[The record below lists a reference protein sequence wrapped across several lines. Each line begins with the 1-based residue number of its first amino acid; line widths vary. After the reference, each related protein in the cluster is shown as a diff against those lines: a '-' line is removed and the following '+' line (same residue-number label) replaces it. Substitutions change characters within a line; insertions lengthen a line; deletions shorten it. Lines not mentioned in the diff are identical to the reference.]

1 MAELSNRT
9 VAMLIENNHND
20 HEVWYPIYRFREA
33 GADVR
38 VIGPVAQRY
47 TSKLGQSIDADQ
59 AADLVKDTLFDALI
73 IPGGYAPDLMR
84 LCEPMISMVRNHA
97 LKGRTVA
104 AICHGSWL
112 LASAGIIKGKR
123 VTGAPSI
130 KDDLINAGGRYED
143 AEVLSDSGIVTSRKP
158 ADLPAFCR
166 EIIRSMTVKLM
177 KASA

>member
-1 MAELSNRT
+1 MAELSNKT

-38 VIGPVAQRY
+38 VIGPAAQRY
-47 TSKLGQSIDADQ
+47 MSKLGQPIDADQ
-59 AADLVKDTLFDALI
+59 AADAVKDQLFDALI

-84 LCEPMISMVRNHA
+84 LCAPMIGMVRNHA
-97 LKGRTVA
+97 VKGRVVA

-112 LASAGIIKGKR
+112 LASANVIKSKR

-130 KDDLINAGGRYED
+130 KDDLVNAGGRYED
-143 AEVLSDSGIVTSRKP
+143 AEVLSDAGIVTSRKP

-166 EIIRSMTVKLM
+166 EIIRLMAVQPM